1 MSKRAFK
8 ELLTPFLEHQLES
21 LASRHGP
28 DSEEYLA
35 LARQYIKTPDEQVV
49 TEESNTRHYEADIGF
64 AHEGRSIPGV
74 ERLYRRTLVI
84 EPTLACAAHCRYCIR
99 ANYPRHN
106 LSEDQLTEIARFCG
120 HETNR
125 DDLNEILVTGGDVLL
140 VPQRVDFLL
149 REIVR
154 YAPNIRIARIAT
166 RIPLQDPDRVNENV
180 LAMFRNKPSLRFEL
194 ATQINHRAELFPEV
208 TEAFRK
214 IMSLGV
220 RVYAQNVLLR
230 GVNDRLQPL
239 VDLYDALRAEAIESH
254 YLFHCV
260 PLQGMAHLRITLD
273 ESVAL
278 AQRLTSCGLVSG
290 RAKPMV
296 TAMTDIGKIV
306 LYEGVIVGRDSKHV
320 LLQSRYRMAER
331 LRWNPH
337 WPLPQTAEV
346 DRDGYLR
353 VWYLDGIERRI
364 DRTIA
369 RSPVASRIDP
379 VLRPL
384 TVLQPTG

>member
-8 ELLTPFLEHQLES
+8 ELLTPFLEHQLEF

-106 LSEDQLTEIARFCG
+106 LSEDQLTEIAKFCG
-120 HETNR
+120 HQQNR

-194 ATQINHRAELFPEV
+194 ATQINHRA
-208 TEAFRK
+208 
-214 IMSLGV
+214 
-220 RVYAQNVLLR
+220 
-230 GVNDRLQPL
+230 
-239 VDLYDALRAEAIESH
+239 
-254 YLFHCV
+254 
-260 PLQGMAHLRITLD
+260 
-273 ESVAL
+273 
-278 AQRLTSCGLVSG
+278 
-290 RAKPMV
+290 
-296 TAMTDIGKIV
+296 
-306 LYEGVIVGRDSKHV
+306 
-320 LLQSRYRMAER
+320 
-331 LRWNPH
+331 
-337 WPLPQTAEV
+337 
-346 DRDGYLR
+346 
-353 VWYLDGIERRI
+353 
-364 DRTIA
+364 
-369 RSPVASRIDP
+369 
-379 VLRPL
+379 
-384 TVLQPTG
+384 